1 MLNLLRKH
9 WITFCMVGIACF
21 LGVQIWQLWQ
31 STVMP
36 DVPGIKWAKYK
47 EVAAICYLPDC
58 GCGITAEELVR
69 AAEANHI
76 KTVVLTEKD
85 MPELKQL
92 KGDFPDT
99 QIIDH
104 VPPKLMHKLAVLNK
118 TEVLLIKNGHI
129 VRSANGEFDFDLF
142 FHRNAYAK

>member
-69 AAEANHI
+69 
-76 KTVVLTEKD
+76 V
-85 MPELKQL
+85 
-92 KGDFPDT
+92 
-99 QIIDH
+99 IDH

-118 TEVLLIKNGHI
+118 TEVLLIKNGHT
-129 VRSANGEFDFDLF
+129 VRLANCEFDFNLF